1 MTFIPGIL
9 GSDSLT
15 IAFVDLENL
24 QEVEA
29 RYREANWQTSVQSI
43 AAKIQ
48 YFTTYGEG
56 WDGEGAEPVS
66 GQIARK
72 AISIVRLVGN
82 LWDTDK
88 EWVAPFVSP
97 SRSGGID
104 LVWQVA
110 DHRLLII
117 VSPRYEGEDVKV
129 LETDDAGHRASQ
141 IVSIE
146 QAVVKIYNLL
156 PQRFF
161 EVLVSS
167 E

>member
-1 MTFIPGIL
+1 MTFISGIPTRE
-9 GSDSLT
+9 SST
-15 IAFVDLENL
+15 TAFVDLNNL
-24 QEVEA
+24 QDAQIRGLEA
-29 RYREANWQTSVQSI
+29 KWEEYIQSV

-48 YFTTYGEG
+48 SFTSYGEG

-82 LWDTDK
+82 FRDDK
-88 EWVAPFVSP
+88 EWVEPFTSP
-97 SRSGGID
+97 SRSGGVD
-104 LVWQVA
+104 LVWQVG
-110 DHRLLII
+110 DHRLVVI
-117 VSPRYEGEDVKV
+117 VSPRYEGDDVKV
-129 LETDDAGHRASQ
+129 LEMGDAGHRASR

-146 QAVVKIYNLL
+146 EAIGKIYSLL

-161 EVLVSS
+161 EVLVAS